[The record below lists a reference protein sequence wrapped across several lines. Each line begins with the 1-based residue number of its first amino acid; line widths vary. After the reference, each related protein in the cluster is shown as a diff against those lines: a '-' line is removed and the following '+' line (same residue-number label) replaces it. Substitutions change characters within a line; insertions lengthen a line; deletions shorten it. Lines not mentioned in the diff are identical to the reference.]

1 MSESSIC
8 QARATVMIYDDGNK
22 KWLPAGAGPQAF
34 SRVQIYHNPT
44 NNAFRVV
51 GRKMQTDQQVV
62 INCPI
67 VRGLKYNQATPNFHQ
82 WRDARQVW
90 GLNFG
95 SKEDAALFANGMAH
109 ALEVLN
115 SMADAGSCVT
125 SERPTDFALKGYA
138 TLPRP
143 VSNGPSPEELEQQR
157 RLEQQRLEQQ
167 ERERQEREKQERE
180 RQERE
185 RLERERQAAAVH
197 VPPAPPMPSGGPTP
211 PPAPPP
217 PPGPPPAAGI
227 PPPPGPPPPPAGP
240 PSAGPPP
247 APPLPSAGG
256 GDGGIGGG
264 GAGGLAAALAG
275 AKLRKVSKQE
285 DGAPATPIGRADSSR
300 GSNSSIG
307 GGGGGLMG
315 EMSAILAR
323 RRKAADTGEKPPVKP
338 QDNDDSEPQGQSDTL
353 RRPWEKS
360 SMTRNNSI
368 PKSMDSTPSLS
379 QALRSKGTSN
389 SNDAGGSDDS
399 DLEKMKQEI
408 LEEVRKELQKVKEEI
423 IGAFVQEL
431 QKRNT

>member
-8 QARATVMIYDDGNK
+8 QARATVMIYDDCSK
-22 KWLPAGAGPQAF
+22 KWLPAGSGAQSF
-34 SRVQIYHNPT
+34 SRVQIYHNPS

-95 SKEDAALFANGMAH
+95 SKEDATLFANGMAH

-115 SMADAGSCVT
+115 SMADAG
-125 SERPTDFALKGYA
+125 YA

-143 VSNGPSPEELEQQR
+143 VSNGPTPEELEQQR
-157 RLEQQRLEQQ
+157 RLEQQRIEQQ
-167 ERERQEREKQERE
+167 DRERQERE

-185 RLERERQAAAVH
+185 RLERERQAAA
-197 VPPAPPMPSGGPTP
+197 APPLPSGGPAP

-227 PPPPGPPPPPAGP
+227 PPPPGPPP
-240 PSAGPPP
+240 AGPPP
-247 APPLPSAGG
+247 APPLPISGGGGGGG
-256 GDGGIGGG
+256 GDGIGGIGGG
-264 GAGGLAAALAG
+264 AGAGGLAAALAG

-285 DGAPATPIGRADSSR
+285 DSASAAPLGRADPNRSST
-300 GSNSSIG
+300 SSIGGGGG

-323 RRKAADTGEKPPVKP
+323 RRKAANSAEKPPVKT

-353 RRPWEKS
+353 RKPWEKA
-360 SMTRNNSI
+360 SMVRAKGPSNNS
-368 PKSMDSTPSLS
+368 DSSE
-379 QALRSKGTSN
+379 
-389 SNDAGGSDDS
+389 DS

-423 IGAFVQEL
+423 IGAFIQEL

>member
-8 QARATVMIYDDGNK
+8 QARATVMIYDDGSK
-22 KWLPAGAGPQAF
+22 KWLPAGTGAQTF
-34 SRVQIYHNPT
+34 SRVQIYHNPS

-67 VRGLKYNQATPNFHQ
+67 TRGLKYNQATPNFHQ

-95 SKEDAALFANGMAH
+95 SKEDATLFANGMAH
-109 ALEVLN
+109 ALDVLN
-115 SMADAGSCVT
+115 SMGDA
-125 SERPTDFALKGYA
+125 GYA

-143 VSNGPSPEELEQQR
+143 VSNGPSPEEVEQQR

-167 ERERQEREKQERE
+167 EWERQERERQERERQERE

-185 RLERERQAAAVH
+185 RLERERLERERQAAAVPI
-197 VPPAPPMPSGGPTP
+197 PPAPPLASGGPPP

-227 PPPPGPPPPPAGP
+227 PPPPGPPPT
-240 PSAGPPP
+240 GPPP
-247 APPLPSAGG
+247 APPLPAAGG
-256 GDGGIGGG
+256 GGGIGGG
-264 GAGGLAAALAG
+264 PGGGGGGLAAALAG

-285 DGAPATPIGRADSSR
+285 DAAPAAAAAAAAPAAPMGRADASR
-300 GSNSSIG
+300 SSNSSIG
-307 GGGGGLMG
+307 GGGGDLMG

-323 RRKAADTGEKPPVKP
+323 RRKAANTGEKPPVKT
-338 QDNDDSEPQGQSDTL
+338 QDNDDSEPQGQSDTM

-360 SMTRNNSI
+360 SMVRV
-368 PKSMDSTPSLS
+368 KS
-379 QALRSKGTSN
+379 AGN
-389 SNDAGGSDDS
+389 SNDTGGMDDS

-423 IGAFVQEL
+423 IGAFIQEL
-431 QKRNT
+431 QKRST

>member
-8 QARATVMIYDDGNK
+8 QARATVMVYDDGNK
-22 KWLPAGAGPQAF
+22 KWLPAGNGPQTF
-34 SRVQIYHNPT
+34 SRVQIFHNPT
-44 NNAFRVV
+44 NNAFRIV

-67 VRGLKYNQATPNFHQ
+67 TRGLKYNQATPNFHQ

-95 SKEDAALFANGMAH
+95 SKEDATLFATGMAH
-109 ALEVLN
+109 AVEVL
-115 SMADAGSCVT
+115 SSVADA
-125 SERPTDFALKGYA
+125 GYA

-167 ERERQEREKQERE
+167 ERERQERERQEWE

-185 RLERERQAAAVH
+185 RLERERQAAAVNI
-197 VPPAPPMPSGGPTP
+197 PPAPPMASGGPPP

-217 PPGPPPAAGI
+217 PPGPPPAVGI
-227 PPPPGPPPPPAGP
+227 PPPPGPPPT
-240 PSAGPPP
+240 GPPP
-247 APPLPSAGG
+247 APPLPTPG
-256 GDGGIGGG
+256 GDGIGGG
-264 GAGGLAAALAG
+264 GGGGGGGLAAALAG
-275 AKLRKVSKQE
+275 AKLRKVSKE
-285 DGAPATPIGRADSSR
+285 DTAPAASAAPAAPAAPTSRNDSTRS
-300 GSNSSIG
+300 SNSSIG
-307 GGGGGLMG
+307 GVGGGDLMG

-323 RRKAADTGEKPPVKP
+323 RRKAADTGEKAPPKT

-353 RRPWEKS
+353 RRPWDKPA
-360 SMTRNNSI
+360 MTRNNSI
-368 PKSMDSTPSLS
+368 PKSMDSTPPLS
-379 QALRSKGTSN
+379 QALRSKAVGN
-389 SNDAGGSDDS
+389 NNDASGADDS

-408 LEEVRKELQKVKEEI
+408 LEEVRRELQKVKEEI

-431 QKRNT
+431 QKRGT

>member
-44 NNAFRVV
+44 TNAFRIV

-67 VRGLKYNQATPNFHQ
+67 VRGLKYNQATNNFHQ

-95 SKEDAALFANGMAH
+95 SKEDATLFANGMSH

-115 SMADAGSCVT
+115 SVADA
-125 SERPTDFALKGYA
+125 GYA

-167 ERERQEREKQERE
+167 ERERQERERQERE

-185 RLERERQAAAVH
+185 RLERERQTASAGQETPVLVNTTATTQSSLIPI
-197 VPPAPPMPSGGPTP
+197 PPAPPLVLGGSAP

-217 PPGPPPAAGI
+217 PPGPPPASGI
-227 PPPPGPPPPPAGP
+227 PPPPGPPP
-240 PSAGPPP
+240 SGPPP
-247 APPLPSAGG
+247 APPLPAAGGGG
-256 GDGGIGGG
+256 GDGPGGLSG
-264 GAGGLAAALAG
+264 GGLAAALAG
-275 AKLRKVSKQE
+275 AKLRKVSKDE
-285 DGAPATPIGRADSSR
+285 GASAAPISRADSNR
-300 GSNSSIG
+300 NSNSSIGG

-338 QDNDDSEPQGQSDTL
+338 QENDDSEPQGQSDTI

-360 SMTRNNSI
+360 TMNRNNSI
-368 PKSMDSTPSLS
+368 TKSMDSTSTLS
-379 QALRSKGTSN
+379 HGSRAKPAGN
-389 SNDAGGSDDS
+389 SNDAGGMDDT

-423 IGAFVQEL
+423 IGAFIQEL

>member
-22 KWLPAGAGPQAF
+22 KWLPAGAGTQTF
-34 SRVQIYHNPT
+34 SRVQIYHNPST
-44 NNAFRVV
+44 NAFRIV

-67 VRGLKYNQATPNFHQ
+67 VKGLKYNQATPNFHQ

-95 SKEDAALFANGMAH
+95 SKEDATLFANGMAH
-109 ALEVLN
+109 ALEVLT
-115 SMADAGSCVT
+115 SMADA
-125 SERPTDFALKGYA
+125 GYA

-143 VSNGPSPEELEQQR
+143 LSNGPSPEELEQQR
-157 RLEQQRLEQQ
+157 RLEQQERERQ
-167 ERERQEREKQERE
+167 ERERQEREQ
-180 RQERE
+180 QERE
-185 RLERERQAAAVH
+185 RLERERQAAAVPI
-197 VPPAPPMPSGGPTP
+197 PPPPPPPLAPGGSIP

-217 PPGPPPAAGI
+217 PPGPPPATGI
-227 PPPPGPPPPPAGP
+227 PPPPGPPPGP
-240 PSAGPPP
+240 PTSGGPPP
-247 APPLPSAGG
+247 APPLPAPGG
-256 GDGGIGGG
+256 GGGGGGEVGG

-285 DGAPATPIGRADSSR
+285 DSASLGRGDSTR
-300 GSNSSIG
+300 SSSSG
-307 GGGGGLMG
+307 GGGGSLMG

-323 RRKAADTGEKPPVKP
+323 RRKATDTGDKPPAKT

-353 RRPWEKS
+353 RRPWDKS
-360 SMTRNNSI
+360 SVNRNNSI
-368 PKSMDSTPSLS
+368 TKITDSTSSLS
-379 QALRSKGTSN
+379 PGSRVKPAGN
-389 SNDAGGSDDS
+389 SNDAGGMDDS

-431 QKRNT
+431 QKRST

>member
-22 KWLPAGAGPQAF
+22 KWLPAGAGPQSF
-34 SRVQIYHNPT
+34 SRVQIYHNPA
-44 NNAFRVV
+44 NNAFRIV

-95 SKEDAALFANGMAH
+95 SKEDAALFANGMTH
-109 ALEVLN
+109 ALDVLN
-115 SMADAGSCVT
+115 TIADA
-125 SERPTDFALKGYA
+125 GYA

-167 ERERQEREKQERE
+167 ERERQERERQERE

-185 RLERERQAAAVH
+185 RLDRERQAAAVSI
-197 VPPAPPMPSGGPTP
+197 PPAPPLAPGGPAP

-227 PPPPGPPPPPAGP
+227 PPPPGPPPSGP
-240 PSAGPPP
+240 PSSGPPP
-247 APPLPSAGG
+247 APPLPPAGG
-256 GDGGIGGG
+256 GGGGGIGG
-264 GAGGLAAALAG
+264 GGLAAALAG

-285 DGAPATPIGRADSSR
+285 DGAPAAPIGRTDSSR
-300 GSNSSIG
+300 SSNSSIG
-307 GGGGGLMG
+307 GGGGGDLMG

-323 RRKAADTGEKPPVKP
+323 RRKAADTGEKPPVKT
-338 QDNDDSEPQGQSDTL
+338 QDNDDSEPQGQSDTMK
-353 RRPWEKS
+353 RPWEKS
-360 SMTRNNSI
+360 TMTRNNTI
-368 PKSMDSTPSLS
+368 TKSMDSTSSLS
-379 QALRSKGTSN
+379 HGSRAKPAGN
-389 SNDAGGSDDS
+389 SNDTGGMDDS

-423 IGAFVQEL
+423 IGAFIQEL
-431 QKRNT
+431 QKRST

>member
-8 QARATVMIYDDGNK
+8 QARATVMIYDDSNK
-22 KWLPAGAGPQAF
+22 KWLPAGTGPQAF
-34 SRVQIYHNPT
+34 SRVQIYHNPS
-44 NNAFRVV
+44 NNAFRIV

-95 SKEDAALFANGMAH
+95 SKEDAALFANGMTH

-115 SMADAGSCVT
+115 SMADAG
-125 SERPTDFALKGYA
+125 YA

-143 VSNGPSPEELEQQR
+143 MSNGPSPEEIEQQR

-167 ERERQEREKQERE
+167 ERERQERE

-185 RLERERQAAAVH
+185 RLERERQASAASI
-197 VPPAPPMPSGGPTP
+197 PPAPPMAPGGLAP

-217 PPGPPPAAGI
+217 PPGPPPASGVL
-227 PPPPGPPPPPAGP
+227 PPPGPPPSGP
-240 PSAGPPP
+240 PSGGPPSGGPPP
-247 APPLPSAGG
+247 PPPLPSNGV
-256 GDGGIGGG
+256 IGGG
-264 GAGGLAAALAG
+264 SGGGGGLAAALAG

-285 DGAPATPIGRADSSR
+285 EGSVTAPVGKADASR
-300 GSNSSIG
+300 SSNSSIG
-307 GGGGGLMG
+307 GGGDLMG

-323 RRKAADTGEKPPVKP
+323 RRKAADTGEKVPLKTH
-338 QDNDDSEPQGQSDTL
+338 DNEDSEPQGQSEIT
-353 RRPWEKS
+353 RRAWEKS
-360 SMTRNNSI
+360 STMTRAKPAN
-368 PKSMDSTPSLS
+368 
-379 QALRSKGTSN
+379 N
-389 SNDAGGSDDS
+389 SNDASGFEDS

-408 LEEVRKELQKVKEEI
+408 LEEVRKELHKVKEEI
-423 IGAFVQEL
+423 IRAFIQEL
-431 QKRNT
+431 QKRST

>member
-22 KWLPAGAGPQAF
+22 KWLPAGAGAQSF
-34 SRVQIYHNPT
+34 SRVQIYHNPST
-44 NNAFRVV
+44 NAFRVV

-95 SKEDAALFANGMAH
+95 SKEDAALFANGMMH

-115 SMADAGSCVT
+115 SIADA
-125 SERPTDFALKGYA
+125 GYA

-157 RLEQQRLEQQ
+157 RLEQQRQEQQ
-167 ERERQEREKQERE
+167 ERERQEKEKQERE
-180 RQERE
+180 RQEKE
-185 RLERERQAAAVH
+185 RLERERQAAAVSI
-197 VPPAPPMPSGGPTP
+197 PPAPPLAPGGPPP

-217 PPGPPPAAGI
+217 PPCPPPAAGI
-227 PPPPGPPPPPAGP
+227 PPPPGPPP
-240 PSAGPPP
+240 SGPPP
-247 APPLPSAGG
+247 APPLPSGG
-256 GDGGIGGG
+256 GGGGGGG

-285 DGAPATPIGRADSSR
+285 EGGPAAPIGRADSSR
-300 GSNSSIG
+300 SSNSSIGGG

-323 RRKAADTGEKPPVKP
+323 RRKAADTGEKVPAKT
-338 QDNDDSEPQGQSDTL
+338 QDNDDSESQGQSDTI
-353 RRPWEKS
+353 RRPWEKTS
-360 SMTRNNSI
+360 TMTRVK
-368 PKSMDSTPSLS
+368 P
-379 QALRSKGTSN
+379 GGN
-389 SNDAGGSDDS
+389 SNDAAAGDDT

-423 IGAFVQEL
+423 IGAFIQEL
-431 QKRNT
+431 QKRST

>member
-8 QARATVMIYDDGNK
+8 QARATVMVYDDGNK
-22 KWLPAGAGPQAF
+22 KWLPAGTGPQTF
-34 SRVQIYHNPT
+34 SRVQIYHNPV

-95 SKEDAALFANGMAH
+95 SKEDAVLFANGMAH

-115 SMADAGSCVT
+115 SIPDA
-125 SERPTDFALKGYA
+125 GYA

-157 RLEQQRLEQQ
+157 RLEQQRIEQL
-167 ERERQEREKQERE
+167 ERERQERERQDFE

-185 RLERERQAAAVH
+185 RLERERQATPVH
-197 VPPAPPMPSGGPTP
+197 IPPAPPLAPGGPAP

-227 PPPPGPPPPPAGP
+227 PPPPGPPP
-240 PSAGPPP
+240 SGPPP
-247 APPLPSAGG
+247 APPLPAPSGG
-256 GDGGIGGG
+256 GGGGIGDGGG

-285 DGAPATPIGRADSSR
+285 DGGSATPISSAPPIAR
-300 GSNSSIG
+300 NDPSRSSTASIGGGGG

-323 RRKAADTGEKPPVKP
+323 RRKAANTGEKPPPVKT
-338 QDNDDSEPQGQSDTL
+338 QDNDDSDSQGQAEAP
-353 RRPWEKS
+353 RRPWEKTP
-360 SMTRNNSI
+360 MIRNNSI

-379 QALRSKGTSN
+379 QVLRTKGAGN
-389 SNDAGGSDDS
+389 NNDAGGSDDS
-399 DLEKMKQEI
+399 DLEKLKQEI
-408 LEEVRKELQKVKEEI
+408 LDEVRKELQKVKEEI
-423 IGAFVQEL
+423 IGAFIQEL
-431 QKRNT
+431 QKRDT

>member
-22 KWLPAGAGPQAF
+22 KWMPAGAGPQSF

-95 SKEDAALFANGMAH
+95 SKEDATLFANGMAH
-109 ALEVLN
+109 ALEVLS
-115 SMADAGSCVT
+115 SMADA
-125 SERPTDFALKGYA
+125 GYA

-143 VSNGPSPEELEQQR
+143 VTNGPTPEELEQQR

-167 ERERQEREKQERE
+167 ERERQERERQERE

-185 RLERERQAAAVH
+185 RLERERQAAAVPI
-197 VPPAPPMPSGGPTP
+197 PPAPPLAPGGPAP

-217 PPGPPPAAGI
+217 PPGPPPSLGI
-227 PPPPGPPPPPAGP
+227 PPPPGPPP
-240 PSAGPPP
+240 SGPPP
-247 APPLPSAGG
+247 APPLPAAGG
-256 GDGGIGGG
+256 GGGSGGG
-264 GAGGLAAALAG
+264 GGLAGGGLAAALAG
-275 AKLRKVSKQE
+275 AKLRKVSKE
-285 DGAPATPIGRADSSR
+285 EGGSAAPIGRADSSR
-300 GSNSSIG
+300 SSNSSIG
-307 GGGGGLMG
+307 GGGGDLMG

-323 RRKAADTGEKPPVKP
+323 RRKAADTGEKPPAKT
-338 QDNDDSEPQGQSDTL
+338 QENDDSEPQGQSDTL

-360 SMTRNNSI
+360 SMIRNNSI

-379 QALRSKGTSN
+379 QGHRPKPAGGNSN
-389 SNDAGGSDDS
+389 SNDAGGADDS

-408 LEEVRKELQKVKEEI
+408 LEEVRKELQKVKDEI
-423 IGAFVQEL
+423 IGAFIQEL
-431 QKRNT
+431 QKRST